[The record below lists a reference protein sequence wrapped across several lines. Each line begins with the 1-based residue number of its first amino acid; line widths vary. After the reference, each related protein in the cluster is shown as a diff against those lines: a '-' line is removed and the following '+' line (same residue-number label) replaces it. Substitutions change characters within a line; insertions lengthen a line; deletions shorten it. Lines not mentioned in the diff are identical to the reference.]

1 MEHENKTEIC
11 GVPMEHENKICE
23 GINEDELLVVRH
35 FKQQQHHQNR
45 FYGEI
50 EAQHGA
56 ASNSTRLDLVAKV
69 MPKAPVEVDDGL
81 ILILARLPAKSL
93 QKFRCVCK
101 SWNSLIQQDH
111 HFISLHQLHLNHN
124 NKKQPPSL
132 VTLFATS
139 RTPYYR
145 GLESC
150 VLNYSSSDT
159 TTPYKMDFTR
169 FLPEED
175 PFDFTNPSY
184 FLTNSCNG
192 LLGVYSC
199 HSFFIV
205 NPTIRKLKPLPT
217 TCAAPARCAQ
227 AALGFDTS
235 TGVYKV
241 VRIFDRERDVV
252 VSVGFGCEVCYLGGD
267 GSEGWKSID
276 DPPVKPS
283 YDSLPVVVDGA
294 IIWASEA
301 IRGDREVV
309 ALSFDLREE
318 KFSVILHPEVSSR
331 PTVQPKSHVFVSEGH
346 ICVADEIPS
355 PVPIPYMHIRHL
367 NIWLLMKEE
376 DHDKKKKKNS
386 NKWVK
391 QYVVDLTYVFEN
403 FGPFLKAQPLTTD
416 HNGRIVIYW
425 GQGRILYYDPQT
437 GSFDKHE
444 LDATRVGGEEH
455 IAPYTEGIVWP
466 CPRLYGSA
474 QRNRGGSHQSTK
486 LEHIDVCY

>member
-23 GINEDELLVVRH
+23 PMNEDELLVQQQ
-35 FKQQQHHQNR
+35 QQQHHQNR
-45 FYGEI
+45 FCGEI
-50 EAQHGA
+50 EAHHCA
-56 ASNSTRLDLVAKV
+56 ASIPTRLDLVAKV
-69 MPKAPVEVDDGL
+69 KPKPKPPVDVDDGL
-81 ILILARLPAKSL
+81 ILILARLPAKTL

-111 HFISLHQLHLNHN
+111 HFLSLCTNCTSTTK
-124 NKKQPPSL
+124 NKRQPPTL
-132 VTLFATS
+132 VTLFATF

-150 VLNYSSSDT
+150 VLNYSSSSSSDT

-175 PFDFTNPSY
+175 PLDFTNPSY

-199 HSFFIV
+199 HSFFMV

-217 TCAAPARCAQ
+217 TCAAPAWLAQ
-227 AALGFDTS
+227 AALGLDAS

-241 VRIFDRERDVV
+241 VRIFDRERDTF
-252 VSVGFGCEVCYLGGD
+252 VSVGFGCEVCYLGGG
-267 GSEGWKSID
+267 GSDSWKPID
-276 DPPVKPS
+276 DPPVQPS
-283 YDSLPVVVDGA
+283 YDSLPVIVDGA
-294 IIWASEA
+294 IIWASET
-301 IRGDREVV
+301 IEDREVV

-331 PTVQPKSHVFVSEGH
+331 PTVQPKSHVFASEGR

-367 NIWLLMKEE
+367 NIWLLMKE
-376 DHDKKKKKNS
+376 DHDKKKKKNNS

-391 QYVVDLTYVFEN
+391 QYVVDLTYVFEH
-403 FGPFLKAQPLTTD
+403 FGPFVKAQPLTTD
-416 HNGRIVIYW
+416 HNGRILISW
-425 GQGRILYYDPQT
+425 GQ
-437 GSFDKHE
+437 
-444 LDATRVGGEEH
+444 A
-455 IAPYTEGIVWP
+455 
-466 CPRLYGSA
+466 
-474 QRNRGGSHQSTK
+474 
-486 LEHIDVCY
+486 